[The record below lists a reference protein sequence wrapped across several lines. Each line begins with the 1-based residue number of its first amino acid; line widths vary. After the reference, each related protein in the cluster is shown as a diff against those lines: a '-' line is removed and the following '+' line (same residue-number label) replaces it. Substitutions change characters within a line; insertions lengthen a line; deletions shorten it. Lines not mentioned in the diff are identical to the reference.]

1 MNFINHTDLKGK
13 HALLAPSQPHWLNYS
28 EDDLYKKFVSTY
40 AQSMGTLLHDL
51 AETLIRNSI
60 KLKKTDK
67 TVVLVH
73 LLKNDIPRAEIDI
86 DRIYNNFMNY
96 VNDAIGF
103 KLTPEQPLVYSE
115 YCFGTA
121 DAISFRNNLL
131 RIHDYKSG
139 TLPAKMEQLMVYA
152 ALFCLEYKFK
162 PGEIEMELRIYQNDE
177 IIFHNPTADDIAPI
191 MDTIIHS
198 DKMIREMNGEV

>member
-73 LLKNDIPRAEIDI
+73 LLKNDIPRAAIDI